1 LTTGTKT
8 LTTLSSVVAASL
20 LTWWSQAEPAGNHR
34 FAFAQLWSWLQA
46 RPHAPLLTPP
56 DTTRPVAGD
65 TTRYR
70 PSRRPRV
77 APTDRN
83 GNFLSEQRRRSPLVL
98 PLPSN
103 VKRQVT
109 LGDSL
114 DYVDVE
120 ENVGAD
126 IDYRDPARISYA
138 EFQRLQEQQAIRN
151 YFRNKAEGGVAGA
164 PGGDATAKRLIPKI
178 YLAPGLGR
186 IFGGEFI
193 DIRPNGSATIALG
206 WRQNFNDNPNLTLR
220 QRRNGDFNFQQNFNL
235 NLTGQI
241 GDKLKVLF
249 NYDTRAAFD
258 FENQIKADFTG
269 YDTDIIRKVEMG
281 NVSLPLNNSLVQGGQ
296 NLFGVKTQMQ
306 FGRLSVT
313 SVAAQLR
320 GTADEV
326 TVQNGA
332 QSRNFEI
339 KASQYEANRHFFL
352 SQYFRDRYDG
362 VLRNLPTVQ
371 SGVEIRRLEV
381 YITNDNRATETLRN
395 VVALQ
400 DLGEPKRLYRKTFLK
415 PGLQNQPADR
425 SVNSLY
431 EQVTRGTGATR
442 DVQGVDAFL
451 QGLQLEKTVDYER
464 VRARKLDPREY
475 TFNAQLG
482 YLSLNTPLLP
492 EQVLAVS
499 YEYIINGQTVTS
511 GERRSP
517 KVGEMVEDYSNVAD
531 NGVIFL
537 KLLRATNPGVGLVDL
552 ANTSRTVNLPD
563 PATPGG
569 GNERLLTGNLP
580 TFDLMMK
587 NIYALNASQLSRDQ
601 FRLDIIYKD
610 DVTGIDILSLKEGR
624 DNILKNVPLTQVLNL
639 DNVNPNNDRPADGN
653 FDFLPGLTIDPELG
667 KVIFPEVEPFGS
679 YLQAKFDPVTEQD
692 LIRKYVYP
700 ELYTQV
706 QSDAQQRQEK
716 DKFFLKG
723 RYAATATD
731 EITLPGIRIPEGSV
745 RVYSGTTLLQEGVD
759 YQVFY
764 DQAKVKILNASYL
777 NSAAELRVQFE
788 RDAVVQ
794 VLPRKLLGTRL
805 DYKVSDDLNF
815 GGTVM
820 HLIENQAP
828 GINRVNI
835 GDEPSN
841 NTIYG
846 LDMNLRR
853 ESRVLTK
860 YIDKLPFVNT
870 KVPSTV
876 AFSGEFAQFVPGQS
890 KLGRGE
896 DGVSY
901 LDDFENAR
909 TPYTLGN
916 NNTTNPWRLATTPK
930 RIIDQQ
936 RLTTGLGIAYPRAK
950 LAWYTIDQTYFT
962 DGPSKPS
969 NVTAA
974 DLQNHYVRGIS
985 RSEVFPNRDNG
996 ALGNTY
1002 ENTFDLA
1009 YYPFE
1014 RGQYNY
1020 NPNVTADG
1028 RFLNPSNKGLN
1039 RNNYAGIS
1047 REITFDTDFD
1057 NANVE
1062 YLEFWLMDPFVESP
1076 GTQRNF
1082 INDQDTRPPGYPEIG
1097 PAYDPNNPNSGGGDL
1112 YFNLGSVSEDLLPDQ
1127 TYEFENGLPDTDV
1140 DKNDRSTSNLDR
1152 TAWGYATR
1160 LQFLTDAFSNAP
1172 GGRDR
1177 QDVGLDGL
1185 TSTEEKNFFTGIYR
1199 DIDDPSADNFRHHL
1213 DEGYDQNNTKILG
1226 RYKNYNGMEGNSRAS
1241 GTQSSTAFPDKEDLN
1256 RDNVISDTERYYEY
1270 HIPLRKGGLVV
1281 GQNYIVDKVTNEKL
1295 GDQVSWYLFR
1305 IPIRKYTDVVGG
1317 NGQEFGFKS
1326 IRFMR
1331 MYLTNWE
1338 RPVVLRFVQMQF
1350 VANQWR
1356 RYLSTIVQPDG
1367 VPCSNCGLD
1376 ASAFAIS
1383 TVGIEENGASTGG
1396 VIPYV
1401 TPPGIQRD
1409 REYGSTTTLRQQN
1422 EQSLRLC
1429 VEGLSDGYAKAAYK
1443 NVNLNLLRYKKLK
1456 LFLHAESIDRNL
1468 RDKQVE
1474 GFVRI
1479 GTDYTQNF
1487 YQYTLPLVIT
1497 RDVNPNPDNV
1507 WPVENRVE
1515 ISLQQ
1520 LVDVKAERA
1529 KLGASLLVPYTK
1541 RFENGSSITILG
1553 NPDLSALQG
1562 LMIGVQNPSDNGG
1575 QGPDQTLCL
1584 WADELRVQDFETQ
1597 SGWAATARF
1606 NTRLADVANITATG
1620 SFTSVGFG
1628 ALQDRPAQRSLD
1640 NIARGDVNAAVA
1652 VEKFLPEKLGLR
1664 VPVLLQAGQEIH
1676 SPKYDPLD
1684 PDMTLKQSLE
1694 SKFAS
1699 DADRDAYRREVT
1711 NQTSSR
1717 SLSLLNVRKERT
1729 NPDRKPKPYDVENLA
1744 LSYSIT
1750 ERTHTDIQTDR
1761 DFLRR
1766 ITGALAYTYQPT
1778 PKSYAPLSKVQV
1790 LNSPYLKFLQDVNF
1804 TPLPSRFAFRAD
1816 LDRQYNERFLQRT
1829 TNIGEVPTTDGI
1841 PGVFQKSFFI
1851 NRIYDLKWDLTKSLI
1866 LDYTATNRSS
1876 VDEGVGT
1883 TIGNSVEARNNRDLI
1898 KRNLQRGG
1906 RTTNFNQTVAV
1917 TYRLPLDKFP
1927 LTDWLSADARY
1938 AANYS
1943 WQAAS
1948 TALRAPTTT
1957 PLLLPDGSLD
1967 PTDTTT
1973 VRVNLGNTIQNSQDL
1988 SLNGRIDLVK
1998 LYNKVKFL
2006 NIINNA
2012 PAGGG
2017 AQPGAGLSTM
2027 DRLRRG
2033 QPNELPGAAKDPK
2046 AAATDSAKGPELK
2059 VLKAV
2064 LRSLMTARSLNFTYT
2079 RTAGSLVPG
2088 YTPKTRFFGL
2098 SKDDLAPGI
2107 PFVLGQ
2113 QYSLNSLFNR
2123 VNSNLWYTERS
2134 DLLNT
2139 PFSSLQTE
2147 NLQIRTALE
2156 PIRDFNIQVEARQ
2169 QKVRNREAF
2178 YRAPVDIITRVPT
2191 GAGIN
2196 ADTIPVLGSGSFS
2209 TSFFA
2214 LNTLFGDLNSDNV
2227 SKAFERFVNN
2237 RRYVRNN
2244 LNGVNQGGIY
2254 GYNSQDVLI
2263 PSFLDA
2269 YRGRSSENYKPK
2281 RFNPFGSLP
2290 IPNWRV
2296 DYNGLSNL
2304 PFVQRY
2310 FRSVAITHSYSS
2322 EYQILGYTTSTLYP
2336 GEPTGLAT
2344 VVNNQQERL
2353 FVPYYIINQVTIT
2366 ERLAPLVGI
2375 NFQTLEK
2382 INGRLDYGIDRSL
2395 ALNTTNAQVTELR
2408 NKTITIGF
2416 GYTTNRFRIPF
2427 RIGGEQRILRNELNA
2442 RLDLSIRDNITI
2454 QHSIIDVETPG
2465 SAAPDEGFI
2474 GTANRQVTN
2483 GNRQFQLRP
2492 TIDYVV
2498 NQRLN
2503 LQFYFTRN
2511 VSQPRASTSF
2521 KNAATEGGVQLRYSL
2536 SQ

>member
-1 LTTGTKT
+1 LTTGTKS

-20 LTWWSQAEPAGNHR
+20 LTWWSQAEPAGNHS
-34 FAFAQLWSWLQA
+34 FAFSQLWGWMKV
-46 RPHAPLLTPP
+46 RPHAPLLSLP
-56 DTTRPVAGD
+56 DTTRPVPGD
-65 TTRYR
+65 TVRYR

-77 APTDRN
+77 APQDRS
-83 GNFLSEQRRRSPLVL
+83 GNFLTDRQHRSPLIL
-98 PLPSN
+98 PLPGN
-103 VKRQVT
+103 VKREVT

-114 DYVDVE
+114 EYVDLE
-120 ENVGAD
+120 ENVGPN
-126 IDYRDPARISYA
+126 IDYRDPARLSYA

-164 PGGDATAKRLIPKI
+164 PGEATAKRLIPKI

-193 DIRPNGSATIALG
+193 DIRPNGSATVSLG

-241 GDKLKVLF
+241 GDKLKILF

-269 YDTDIIRKVEMG
+269 YDTDILRKVEMG

-352 SQYFRDRYDG
+352 SHYFRERYDA

-371 SGVEIRRLEV
+371 SGVEVRRLEV
-381 YITNDNRATETLRN
+381 YITNDNRTTETLRN

-400 DLGEPKRLYRKTFLK
+400 DLGEPKRLYR
-415 PGLQNQPADR
+415 QPFVKSTR
-425 SVNSLY
+425 VNSPASNNANALY
-431 EQVTRGTGATR
+431 ERLPTTLSASR
-442 DVQGVDAFL
+442 DVQQIDNVL
-451 QGLQLEKTVDYER
+451 QTSNGLAKTIDYER

-492 EQVLAVS
+492 EQVLSVS
-499 YEYIINGQTVTS
+499 YEYIFNGQTY
-511 GERRSP
+511 
-517 KVGEMVEDYSNVAD
+517 KVGELQDDYSNVAD
-531 NGVIFL
+531 DGVVFL
-537 KLLRATNPGVGLVDL
+537 KLLRATNPGVGL
-552 ANTSRTVNLPD
+552 ANLTTDPTVNLPS
-563 PATPGG
+563 PTNPN

-624 DNILKNVPLTQVLNL
+624 DNIIKNIPLTQVLNL
-639 DNVNPNNDRPADGN
+639 DNVNPNNDRPSDGN
-653 FDFLPGLTIDPELG
+653 FDFLQGLTIDPELG
-667 KVIFPEVEPFGS
+667 KIIFPVVEPFGA
-679 YLQAKFDPVTEQD
+679 YLQNKFDPATEQA
-692 LIRKYVYP
+692 LILKYVYG

-745 RVYSGTTLLQEGVD
+745 RVYSGTTLLTEGQD

-777 NSAAELRVQFE
+777 NSAAELRVEFE

-794 VLPRKLLGTRL
+794 VLPRKLLGTRM

-828 GINRVNI
+828 GINRVNV

-841 NTIYG
+841 NTIVG
-846 LDMNLRR
+846 LDMSLRR

-860 YIDKLPFVNT
+860 YIDALPFINT
-870 KVPSTV
+870 KAPSSV
-876 AFSGEFAQFVPGQS
+876 AFSGEVAKFIPGKSQ
-890 KLGRGE
+890 LGRGE

-909 TPYTLGN
+909 TPYNLGN
-916 NNTTNPWRLATTPK
+916 NNTNNPWRLSSTPPP
-930 RIIDQQ
+930 
-936 RLTTGLGIAYPRAK
+936 LGGDLAGRASAARRAK
-950 LAWYTIDQTYFT
+950 LAWYTIDQTYFNPN
-962 DGPSKPS
+962 GPSRPS
-969 NVTAA
+969 NILPAT
-974 DLQNHYVRGIS
+974 LRNHYTRGVG
-985 RSEVFPNRDNG
+985 RDEVFANRDNG
-996 ALGNTY
+996 QLGGGF

-1009 YYPFE
+1009 YYPSE

-1020 NPNVTADG
+1020 ATTVDPA
-1028 RFLNPSNKGLN
+1028 SNGLRLLGDPR
-1039 RNNYAGIS
+1039 RNYGGIS

-1062 YLEFWLMDPFVESP
+1062 YLEFWMMDPFISSSTGQNTIDDSE
-1076 GTQRNF
+1076 N
-1082 INDQDTRPPGYPEIG
+1082 
-1097 PAYDPNNPNSGGGDL
+1097 PAVNAASSTGGEL
-1112 YFNLGSVSEDLLPDQ
+1112 YFNLGSVSEDVLKDGN
-1127 TYEFENGLPDTDV
+1127 YEFENGLPD
-1140 DKNDRSTSNLDR
+1140 NSNLPKDQNPDLQ
-1152 TAWGYATR
+1152 TINDWGYATR
-1160 LQFLTDAFSNAP
+1160 LQYLTDAFSSAP
-1172 GGRDR
+1172 GGREL

-1185 TSTEEKNFFTGIYR
+1185 TSTEEQAFFSSIPGYAGFT
-1199 DIDDPSADNFRHHL
+1199 DPSADNFRHHL
-1213 DEGYDQNNTKILG
+1213 DSFYDNNVAGGTQILG
-1226 RYKNYNGMEGNSRAS
+1226 RYKNFNGMEGNSPQS

-1256 RDNVISDTERYYEY
+1256 RDNVITDTERYYEY
-1270 HIPLRKGGLVV
+1270 RVPLRKDQLVV
-1281 GQNYIVDKVTNEKL
+1281 GRNFIVDQVTNTIN
-1295 GDQVSWYLFR
+1295 GDVVSWYLFR
-1305 IPIRKYTDVVGG
+1305 IPIRTTEKRVVGN
-1317 NGQEFGFKS
+1317 NGQEFGYKS
-1326 IRFMR
+1326 LRFLR
-1331 MYLTNWE
+1331 MYLTGWQQ
-1338 RPVVLRFVQMQF
+1338 PTVLRFLQMQF
-1350 VANQWR
+1350 IANQWR
-1356 RYLSTIVQPDG
+1356 RYLNVITEPGGAACV
-1367 VPCSNCGLD
+1367 NCPND
-1376 ASAFAIS
+1376 ADNFAIS
-1383 TVGIEENGASTGG
+1383 TVGIEENGASNGG
-1396 VIPYV
+1396 AIPYV

-1429 VEGLSDGYAKAAYK
+1429 VEGLKDGYAKAAYK

-1456 LFLHAESIDRNL
+1456 LFLHAESSDPTL
-1468 RDKQVE
+1468 RDDQAQ

-1479 GTDYTQNF
+1479 GTDYTQNY
-1487 YQYTLPLVIT
+1487 YQYTLPLKLT
-1497 RDVNPNPDNV
+1497 PTGTGSDPEAV
-1507 WPVENRVE
+1507 WPAANRVE
-1515 ISLQQ
+1515 LSLEDFVN
-1520 LVDVKAERA
+1520 LKAERA
-1529 KLGASLLVPYTK
+1529 RAGFSLLVPYVK
-1541 RFENGSSITILG
+1541 ELPNGAKLIVLG

-1562 LMIGVQNPSDNGG
+1562 LMIGVQNKSDNG
-1575 QGPDQTLCL
+1575 QGSDQTLCI
-1584 WADELRVQDFETQ
+1584 WADELRVQDFENQ
-1597 SGWAATARF
+1597 GGWAATARF

-1628 ALQDRPAQRSLD
+1628 SLQDRPSQRSID

-1652 VEKFLPEKLGLR
+1652 ADKFLPEKLGLR
-1664 VPVLLQAGQEIH
+1664 VPVLLQAGIESR
-1676 SPKYDPLD
+1676 SPQYDPLD
-1684 PDMTLKQSLE
+1684 PDMPLTQSLE
-1694 SKFAS
+1694 SKFAT
-1699 DADRDAYRREVT
+1699 DGEQQAYRREVT
-1711 NQTSSR
+1711 DQTR
-1717 SLSLLNVRKERT
+1717 SKSISLLNVRKERT
-1729 NPDRKPKPYDVENLA
+1729 NPDRKPKPYDIENLA
-1744 LSYSIT
+1744 LSYSLT
-1750 ERTHTDIQTDR
+1750 ERLHTDIQTDR
-1761 DFLRR
+1761 DFTRTY
-1766 ITGALAYTYQPT
+1766 TGALAYTYQPT
-1778 PKSYAPLSKVQV
+1778 PKSYAPLSKVKA
-1790 LNSPYLKFLQDVNF
+1790 LNSPYLKLLQELNF

-1816 LDRQYNERFLQRT
+1816 LDRRYNERFLQRT
-1829 TNIGEVPTTDGI
+1829 QAQGEVPTTDGI
-1841 PGVFQKSFFI
+1841 PGVYQKSFFI

-1876 VDEGVGT
+1876 VDEGQGR
-1883 TIGNSVEARNNRDLI
+1883 TIGDSPEAQQNRDLL
-1898 KRNLQRGG
+1898 KKNLQQGG

-1948 TALRAPTTT
+1948 TALRAPN
-1957 PLLLPDGSLD
+1957 PQILPGGTFD
-1967 PTDTTT
+1967 PNDTTT
-1973 VRVNLGNTIQNSQDL
+1973 TTVNIGNTIQNSRDV
-1988 SLNGRIDLVK
+1988 SVNGRIDLVK

-2012 PAGGG
+2012 PAGG
-2017 AQPGAGLSTM
+2017 AAAGKAGQSTM

-2033 QPNELPGAAKDPK
+2033 GAPEVAGAEKGAAKGAKTDAP
-2046 AAATDSAKGPELK
+2046 ADSAKGPELK
-2059 VLKAV
+2059 ALKAV
-2064 LRSLMTARSLNFTYT
+2064 LRSLMTARSLNFTFT
-2079 RTAGSLVPG
+2079 QTSGMLLPG
-2088 YTPKTRFFGL
+2088 YLPRTRFFGL
-2098 SKDDLAPGI
+2098 NNDFSAPGV
-2107 PFVLGQ
+2107 PFILGQ
-2113 QYSLNSLFNR
+2113 QYQLQELYDRASGKG
-2123 VNSNLWYTERS
+2123 WYTDRS

-2139 PFSSLQTE
+2139 PVSSLRTQ
-2147 NLQIRTALE
+2147 NLQVRTALE
-2156 PIRDFNIQVEARQ
+2156 PFRDFNIQLEAKQ
-2169 QKVRNREAF
+2169 QQVRNREAF
-2178 YRAPVDIITRVPT
+2178 YRLAIDTLSLLPLT
-2191 GAGIN
+2191 GARDGEL
-2196 ADTIPVLGSGSFS
+2196 APQLPLGSGSFS

-2214 LNTLFGDLNSDNV
+2214 LNTLFGDLDKDNV
-2227 SKAFERFVNN
+2227 SKSFNRFVAN
-2237 RRYVRNN
+2237 RQSVRTN
-2244 LNGVNQGGIY
+2244 LQDANTNGIY
-2254 GYNSQDVLI
+2254 GYNSQDVLL

-2269 YRGRSSENYKPK
+2269 YRGRSSEGFKSD
-2281 RFNPFGSLP
+2281 RFNPFGMIP

-2304 PFVQRY
+2304 PFVQKY
-2310 FRSVAITHSYSS
+2310 LRSVAITHSYSA
-2322 EYQILGYTTSTLYP
+2322 EYQILGYTTSTQYAD
-2336 GEPTGLAT
+2336 EPSGLAT
-2344 VVNNQQERL
+2344 VTNKDGQL
-2353 FVPYYIINQVTIT
+2353 VPYYIINQVVIT

-2382 INGRLDYGIDRSL
+2382 LNGRLDYGIDRSL

-2408 NKTITIGF
+2408 NKTMTIGF

-2427 RIGGEQRILRNELNA
+2427 RIGGEQRVLRNELNA

-2454 QHSIIDVETPG
+2454 QHSIVDVVVPTSRTDAG
-2465 SAAPDEGFI
+2465 DIGRAA
-2474 GTANRQVTN
+2474 RQITN
-2483 GNRQFQLRP
+2483 GNRQVQIRP
-2492 TIDYVV
+2492 TVDYVV

-2511 VSQPRASTSF
+2511 VSQPRAATSF

>member
-1 LTTGTKT
+1 M
-8 LTTLSSVVAASL
+8 
-20 LTWWSQAEPAGNHR
+20 LTWWSQAEPAGKPS
-34 FAFAQLWSWLQA
+34 FAFSQLWSWMKA
-46 RPHAPLLTPP
+46 HPHAPLLAPP
-56 DTTRPVAGD
+56 DTTRPVPGD
-65 TTRYR
+65 TVRYR
-70 PSRRPRV
+70 PGRRPRV
-77 APTDRN
+77 APQDRK
-83 GNFLSEQRRRSPLVL
+83 GNFLTDRQHRSPLIL
-98 PLPSN
+98 PLPGN
-103 VKRQVT
+103 VKREVT

-114 DYVDVE
+114 DYVDLE

-126 IDYRDPARISYA
+126 IDFRDPARLSYA
-138 EFQRLQEQQAIRN
+138 EFQKLQEQQAIRN

-164 PGGDATAKRLIPKI
+164 PGTTVAKRLIPKI

-193 DIRPNGSATIALG
+193 DIRPNGSATVSLG

-241 GDKLKVLF
+241 GDKLKILF

-269 YDTDIIRKVEMG
+269 YDTDILRKVEMG

-352 SQYFRDRYDG
+352 SHYFRDRYDG

-371 SGVEIRRLEV
+371 SGVEVRRVDV
-381 YITNDNRATETLRN
+381 YVTNDNRTTETLRN

-400 DLGEPKRLYRKTFLK
+400 DVGEPRRLYRRPFVK
-415 PGLQNQPADR
+415 PGRQNQPADN
-425 SVNSLY
+425 SVNSLF
-431 EQVTRGTGATR
+431 EILPATNSSNR
-442 DVQGVDAFL
+442 DVQAVDGFL
-451 QGLQLEKTVDYER
+451 QGQGLAKTVDYER

-482 YLSLNTPLLP
+482 YISLNTPLLP

-499 YEYIINGQTVTS
+499 YEYVFNGKS
-511 GERRSP
+511 YR
-517 KVGEMVEDYSNVAD
+517 VGEVGNDSYGNVAD
-531 NGVIFL
+531 NGVVFL
-537 KLLRATNPGVGLVDL
+537 KLLRATNPGVDLVDPL
-552 ANTSRTVNLPD
+552 SNDPSINLPS
-563 PATPGG
+563 PTNPN

-610 DVTGIDILSLKEGR
+610 DVTGVDILSLKEGR
-624 DNILKNVPLTQVLNL
+624 ENILKNIPLTQVLNL

-653 FDFLPGLTIDPELG
+653 FDFLQGLTIDPELG
-667 KVIFPEVEPFGS
+667 KIIFPVVEPFGA
-679 YLQAKFDPVTEQD
+679 YLQNKFDPATEED
-692 LIRKYVYP
+692 LIRKYVYN
-700 ELYTQV
+700 ELYTEV

-745 RVYSGTTLLQEGVD
+745 RVYSGTTLLTEGQD

-777 NSAAELRVQFE
+777 NSAAELRVEFE

-794 VLPRKLLGTRL
+794 VLPRKLLGTRF

-815 GGTVM
+815 GSTVM

-828 GINRVNI
+828 GINRVNV

-841 NTIYG
+841 NTIIG
-846 LDMNLRR
+846 LDMSLRR

-860 YIDKLPFVNT
+860 YIDALPFVNT
-870 KVPSTV
+870 KAPSSV
-876 AFSGEFAQFVPGQS
+876 AFSGEVAKFIPGRS
-890 KLGRGE
+890 RLGRGE

-916 NNTTNPWRLATTPK
+916 NNTTNPWRLSSTP
-930 RIIDQQ
+930 
-936 RLTTGLGIAYPRAK
+936 TPLGGDAPGRASADRRAK

-962 DGPSKPS
+962 NGPSKPG
-969 NVTAA
+969 NIRPET
-974 DLQNHYVRGIS
+974 LLNHYTRGIT
-985 RSEVFPNRDNG
+985 RAEIYPNRDNG

-1009 YYPFE
+1009 YYPNE

-1020 NPNVTADG
+1020 SPNVDPASGG
-1028 RFLNPSNKGLN
+1028 RRLLGDAR
-1039 RNNYAGIS
+1039 RNYGGIS

-1062 YLEFWLMDPFVESP
+1062 YLEFWMMDPFIKS
-1076 GTQRNF
+1076 
-1082 INDQDTRPPGYPEIG
+1082 TRSGQSNIDDSENTPVDAG
-1097 PAYDPNNPNSGGGDL
+1097 DNNVGGEL
-1112 YFNLGSVSEDLLPDQ
+1112 YFNLGSVSEDVLKDGV
-1127 TYEFENGLPDTDV
+1127 YEFENGLPD
-1140 DKNDRSTSNLDR
+1140 NNNLPKDQNPDLQT
-1152 TAWGYATR
+1152 TAWGRATR
-1160 LQFLTDAFSNAP
+1160 LQFLTDAFSTAP
-1172 GGRDR
+1172 GGRDL
-1177 QDVGLDGL
+1177 QDVGIDGL
-1185 TSTEEKNFFTGIYR
+1185 TSTEEQQFFNTIPGYAAF
-1199 DIDDPSADNFRHHL
+1199 DDPSADNFLHHL
-1213 DEGYDQNNTKILG
+1213 DPFYDSNVTGGTQILG
-1226 RYKNYNGMEGNSRAS
+1226 RYKNFNGMEGNSRTS

-1256 RDNVISDTERYYEY
+1256 RDNVITDTERYYEY
-1270 HIPLRKGGLVV
+1270 RVPLRRGQLEV
-1281 GQNYIVDKVTNEKL
+1281 GSNYIVDKVTNPIN
-1295 GDQVSWYLFR
+1295 GDDVSWYLFR
-1305 IPIRKYTDVVGG
+1305 IPIRDPNKGVVGAPG
-1317 NGQEFGFKS
+1317 EFGYKS
-1326 IRFMR
+1326 IRFLR
-1331 MYLTNWE
+1331 MYLTGWD
-1338 RPVVLRFVQMQF
+1338 RPVVMRFAQMQF
-1350 VANQWR
+1350 IANQWR
-1356 RYLSTIVQPDG
+1356 RYLNVITQPGAQPCVNCST
-1367 VPCSNCGLD
+1367 D
-1376 ASAFAIS
+1376 ANSFAIS

-1396 VIPYV
+1396 AIPYV
-1401 TPPGIQRD
+1401 TPPGIERD

-1429 VEGLSDGYAKAAYK
+1429 VEGLNDGFAKAAYK

-1456 LFLHAESIDRNL
+1456 LFLHAESVDPNL
-1468 RDKQVE
+1468 RDNQAQ
-1474 GFVRI
+1474 GFVRV
-1479 GTDYTQNF
+1479 GTDYTQNY
-1487 YQYTLPLVIT
+1487 YQYSLPLTIT
-1497 RDVNPNPDNV
+1497 RSTSTDPESV
-1507 WPVENRVE
+1507 WPAANRVE
-1515 ISLQQ
+1515 LD
-1520 LVDVKAERA
+1520 LEAFVNLKAQRA
-1529 KLGASLLVPYTK
+1529 RAGASLLVPYSTTYEVK
-1541 RFENGSSITILG
+1541 GKNGEIISTATITVVG

-1562 LMIGVQNPSDNGG
+1562 LMIGVLNPSDGG
-1575 QGPDQTLCL
+1575 QGADQTLCL
-1584 WADELRVQDFETQ
+1584 WADELRVQDFENQ
-1597 SGWAATARF
+1597 GGWAATARF

-1628 ALQDRPAQRSLD
+1628 ALQDRPSQRSID
-1640 NIARGDVNAAVA
+1640 NIARGDVNAAIA
-1652 VEKFLPEKLGLR
+1652 ADKFLPEKLGLR
-1664 VPVLLQAGQEIH
+1664 VPVLLQAGIESR

-1684 PDMTLKQSLE
+1684 PDMELSKSLE

-1699 DADRDAYRREVT
+1699 DGDRANYRREVT
-1711 NQTSSR
+1711 DQTR
-1717 SLSLLNVRKERT
+1717 SKSISLLNVRKERT
-1729 NPDRKPKPYDVENLA
+1729 NPERKPKPYDIENLA
-1744 LSYSIT
+1744 LSYSLT
-1750 ERTHTDIQTDR
+1750 ERLHTDIQTDR
-1761 DFLRR
+1761 DFTRTY
-1766 ITGALAYTYQPT
+1766 TGALAYTYQPT
-1778 PKSYAPLSKVQV
+1778 PKSFAPLSKVKA
-1790 LNSPYLKFLQDVNF
+1790 LNSPYLKLLQELNF

-1816 LDRQYNERFLQRT
+1816 LDRRYNERFLQRT
-1829 TNIGEVPTTDGI
+1829 AGIGEVPTTDGI

-1876 VDEGVGT
+1876 VDEGRGR
-1883 TIGNSVEARNNRDLI
+1883 TIGDSDEARRNRQLLKD
-1898 KRNLQRGG
+1898 NLAEGG

-1948 TALRAPTTT
+1948 TALRAPNPT
-1957 PLLLPDGSLD
+1957 LLPNGTFD
-1967 PTDTTT
+1967 PTDTASTK
-1973 VRVNLGNTIQNSQDL
+1973 VNVGNTIQNSRDV

-2012 PAGGG
+2012 PAGGAAAG
-2017 AQPGAGLSTM
+2017 KPAQSTM

-2033 QPNELPGAAKDPK
+2033 PSELAGAAGQGAK
-2046 AAATDSAKGPELK
+2046 TDAPADTAKGPELK

-2064 LRSLMTARSLNFTYT
+2064 LRSLMTARSLNFTFT
-2079 RTAGSLVPG
+2079 QTSGMLLPG
-2088 YTPKTRFFGL
+2088 YLPKTRFFGL
-2098 SKDDLAPGI
+2098 NDDFTAPGV
-2107 PFVLGQ
+2107 PFILGQ
-2113 QYSLNSLFNR
+2113 QYQLQDLYDRARRNE
-2123 VNSNLWYTERS
+2123 WYTDRS

-2139 PFSSLQTE
+2139 PLSSLKTQ
-2147 NLQIRTALE
+2147 NLQIRTSLE
-2156 PIRDFNIQVEARQ
+2156 PIRDFNIQLEAKQ
-2169 QKVRNREAF
+2169 QQVRNREAF
-2178 YRAPVDIITRVPT
+2178 YRLAIDTVSLLPLPGGQLAPQLP
-2191 GAGIN
+2191 
-2196 ADTIPVLGSGSFS
+2196 LGSGSFS
-2209 TSFFA
+2209 TTFFA
-2214 LNTLFGDLNSDNV
+2214 LNTLFGDLDKEYV
-2227 SKAFERFVNN
+2227 SKSFNRFVEN
-2237 RRYVRNN
+2237 RQTVRNTLQN
-2244 LNGVNQGGIY
+2244 DNTAQNGIY
-2254 GYNSQDVLI
+2254 GYNSQDVLL
-2263 PSFLDA
+2263 PAFLDA
-2269 YRGRSSENYKPK
+2269 YRGRSSNSFKSE
-2281 RFNPFGSLP
+2281 RFNPFGQLP
-2290 IPNWRV
+2290 VPNWRV

-2304 PFVQRY
+2304 AFVKQY
-2310 FRSVAITHSYSS
+2310 LRSVAITHSYSS
-2322 EYQILGYTTSTLYP
+2322 EYQILGYTTSTQY
-2336 GEPTGLAT
+2336 GSEPDGLAT
-2344 VVNNQQERL
+2344 VVNQDRQY
-2353 FVPYYIINQVTIT
+2353 VPYYIINQVVIT
-2366 ERLAPLVGI
+2366 ERLAPLVGL

-2382 INGRLDYGIDRSL
+2382 VNGRLDYGIDRSL

-2408 NKTITIGF
+2408 NKTLTVGF

-2427 RIGGEQRILRNELNA
+2427 RIKGEQRVLRNELNA
-2442 RLDLSIRDNITI
+2442 RLDLSVRDNVTI
-2454 QHSIIDVETPG
+2454 QHSIVDVV
-2465 SAAPDEGFI
+2465 APASRTDAGAV
-2474 GTANRQVTN
+2474 GRPTRQVTN

-2511 VSQPRASTSF
+2511 VSQPRGNTTSF
-2521 KNAATEGGVQLRYSL
+2521 KNAATEGGLQLRYSL